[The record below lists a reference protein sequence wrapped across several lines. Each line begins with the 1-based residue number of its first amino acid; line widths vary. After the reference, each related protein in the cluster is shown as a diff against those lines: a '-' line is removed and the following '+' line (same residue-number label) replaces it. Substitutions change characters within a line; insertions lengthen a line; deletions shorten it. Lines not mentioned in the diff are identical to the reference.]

1 MVAATLEHSVG
12 AMTIKLVLHNLNQV
26 KIALI
31 LKINVSMYRVER
43 DRKTGKIKSTSSSQK
58 LKLQSRATLNRKTAV
73 LS

>member
-1 MVAATLEHSVG
+1 MEHSVG

-26 KIALI
+26 KTALI

-58 LKLQSRATLNRKTAV
+58 LRLQSRATLNRKTAV